1 MATAPNK
8 NGQEQI
14 DHGRIWWVGLLA
26 IGASVVANLL
36 VRTMLYALFE
46 LPAEFPPLQAGAIA
60 LLTVLY
66 TFVGV
71 VVFAIV
77 ARFAR
82 RPITAFRLIATVALI
97 LSLVPN
103 LFLAR
108 NPDAG
113 PFPGG
118 EAQAFMAL
126 LVFHL
131 VTFISVVG
139 MLTTLTVKNGRDQM
153 VESEDEAGS

>member
-1 MATAPNK
+1 MATTK
-8 NGQEQI
+8 ENGQEQI
-14 DHGRIWWVGLLA
+14 NRGRIWWVGLLA
-26 IGASVVANLL
+26 IGASVIANLL
-36 VRTMLYALFE
+36 LQTMLYALFD
-46 LPAEFPPLQAGAIA
+46 LPADFPPMQTGAIVFF
-60 LLTVLY
+60 TVLY
-66 TFVGV
+66 TFLGV

-82 RPITAFRLIATVALI
+82 QPVITYRLVAAVALI
-97 LSLVPN
+97 LSLIPN

-118 EAQAFMAL
+118 DEQAFMAL

-131 VTFISVVG
+131 VSFIIVVG
-139 MLTTLTVKNGRDQM
+139 MLTTMTVENGRDQA
-153 VESEDEAGS
+153 VKSDNEANS